1 MGESTANF
9 AQQASDFGQAFCA
22 SFNPKQVAKKC
33 EKMKAKQ
40 QFHESKAKQLNEML
54 RSINPQ
60 MHHHIH
66 SVAQQMA
73 QMNQGDSVDIPI
85 NHSSSTTT
93 TTTTTNV
100 YPELNKTGEQQMEE
114 DFTPVST
121 EDANQAKMTEA
132 LKKMAELGFEGEWV
146 EPLLK
151 SVDCDIARAVDKLT
165 PVTKN

>member
-1 MGESTANF
+1 MG
-9 AQQASDFGQAFCA
+9 QM
-22 SFNPKQVAKKC
+22 AKKC

-40 QFHESKAKQLNEML
+40 HFHESKAKQLNEML

-85 NHSSSTTT
+85 NHSSSSSSTTT
-93 TTTTTNV
+93 TSTTNPTDTTTNV

-121 EDANQAKMTEA
+121 EDANQAK
-132 LKKMAELGFEGEWV
+132 
-146 EPLLK
+146 
-151 SVDCDIARAVDKLT
+151 
-165 PVTKN
+165 